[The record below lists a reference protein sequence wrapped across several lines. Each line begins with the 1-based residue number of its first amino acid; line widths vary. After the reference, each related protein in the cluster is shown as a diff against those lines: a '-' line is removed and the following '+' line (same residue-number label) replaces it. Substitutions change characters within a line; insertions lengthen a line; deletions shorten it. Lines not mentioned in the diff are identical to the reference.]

1 MKATKWILFDT
12 ETTGLSAPIFVV
24 ELAAQRMRGWSAE
37 GEPFRKLLN
46 QNQEIPAEVSRVHG
60 YTREILERDGE
71 PAQQVYREFADYAGN
86 LPLVSY
92 NLEYDLDEVLQPEWR
107 RLRIAPVGGRGFC
120 ALRLAQRLL
129 DPVPAGNCKLQ
140 TLRQYYRLPERGAHT
155 ALGDVQTVAD
165 LFANVLRP
173 IAGHRGLDT
182 WEKLAAFAAE
192 EWYPSRIAF
201 GKHKG
206 RLIQEAR
213 KDAELRR
220 WLDWLAGSSNSR
232 NAKMGRWYLRQL
244 EKDLPADAT
253 VFATAGLGST
263 GHWPVPPGDS
273 PGGRADTLQSGA
285 VPLSAGVHRA
295 VPFGGS
301 PTGTGES
308 PVPPLVIYV
317 NPELEELRQLVS
329 GARARL
335 AELEVD
341 YAREKSR
348 VDAMQAA
355 LFRRLR
361 EHYQKRDRL
370 RLILDYRKKY
380 LDSLV
385 RGGEDEAKQAEEN
398 YEKAKTQTD
407 KDYEETAAAV
417 AEKKE
422 LTAEEEAELN
432 GLWRKLVKLYHP
444 DRFANEPD
452 KLATYEKLTAA
463 INRAKEAG
471 DIKTLR
477 EIAEDPAGFILR
489 QGWTGLD
496 FSDEVELA
504 ELRRLHESLQ
514 LEIIAVIES
523 LEQLKESAE
532 YELCGIAEQ
541 RPGVLDELASER
553 TKLLE
558 QESVELQQEAEK
570 LADEI
575 KELRGE
581 AASRIG

>member
-1 MKATKWILFDT
+1 VNTKSWVLFDT
-12 ETTGLSAPIFVV
+12 ETSDLSAPIFVV

-46 QNQEIPAEVSRVHG
+46 QNQEIPAEASRVHG

-71 PAQQVYREFADYAGN
+71 LAQQVYREFAAYAGN
-86 LPLVSY
+86 LPLVSF

-107 RLRIAPVGGRGFC
+107 RLRIAPAGRRGFC

-173 IAGHRGLDT
+173 IAEHRGLDT

-220 WLDWLAGSSNSR
+220 WLDWLAGSANSR
-232 NAKMGRWYLRQL
+232 NAKMGRWYLRLL
-244 EKDLPADAT
+244 EKELPADAT
-253 VFATAGLGST
+253 VFAAAAIERKRGK
-263 GHWPVPPGDS
+263 VAFKAE
-273 PGGRADTLQSGA
+273 RAA
-285 VPLSAGVHRA
+285 
-295 VPFGGS
+295 
-301 PTGTGES
+301 
-308 PVPPLVIYV
+308 LVIYV
-317 NPELEELRQLVS
+317 HPELEELRQLVA

-335 AELEVD
+335 AELEVA

-361 EHYQKRDRL
+361 GHYQKRDRL

-385 RGGEDEAKQAEEN
+385 RGGEEEAKQAEEN
-398 YEKAKTQTD
+398 FAQARAQSD
-407 KDYEETAAAV
+407 RDYEETAAAV
-417 AEKKE
+417 AEKQA
-422 LTAEEEAELN
+422 LTADEEAELN
-432 GLWRKLVKLYHP
+432 RLWRKLVKLYHP
-444 DRFANEPD
+444 DRFAHEPD

-463 INRAKEAG
+463 INPERFRGQPGEGSGRHPDAARNRRRPG
-471 DIKTLR
+471 GLH
-477 EIAEDPAGFILR
+477 PAA
-489 QGWTGLD
+489 GLD
-496 FSDEVELA
+496 GLGFQ
-504 ELRRLHESLQ
+504 RR
-514 LEIIAVIES
+514 
-523 LEQLKESAE
+523 
-532 YELCGIAEQ
+532 GGTG
-541 RPGVLDELASER
+541 GV
-553 TKLLE
+553 
-558 QESVELQQEAEK
+558 
-570 LADEI
+570 
-575 KELRGE
+575 
-581 AASRIG
+581 AAAA